1 MSGPIGIERRA
12 TRRVI
17 VDGVAIGSGAPIVV
31 QSMTNT
37 DTADV
42 AATVAQ
48 VKALADAGSE
58 LVRITVNTAEAAA
71 AVPAIRERLDAIGC
85 DAPLVGDFH
94 FNGHKLLTE
103 HPGCAAALAKYRIN
117 PGNVGKGSKRDP
129 QFAVMIEQ
137 AIRYGKPVR
146 IGVNWGSLDADLLA
160 RMMDENAARSEPAS
174 ADLVMREALVV
185 SAVGS
190 AQRAEELGL
199 PGDRIVLSCKVSDVQ
214 DLIAVYRELARRCD
228 YPLHLGLTE
237 AGMGSKGIVASTAA
251 MAVLLQEGI
260 GDTIR
265 VSLTPEPGGDRT
277 REVVVAQELLQSMGM
292 RSFTPMVAACPGCGR
307 TTSTTFQELAESIQS
322 WLRAQ
327 MPTWR
332 ARYPGVEAMQVAVMG
347 CVVNGPGESKLANI
361 GISLPGTGETPSRPS
376 TSTGRRRSRCAASA
390 SPWSS
395 SGSST
400 TTCGRPTAASRA
412 PRTSIPIANR
422 FRSRRT
428 RRKAL
433 MVAPLQAVRGM
444 NDVLPD
450 EAAAWEFLDDAARDV
465 FRQYGYRNV
474 RLPIV
479 EPTALFVRGIGD
491 ATDIVEHE
499 MYTFED
505 KLNGESLTLR
515 PEATAGIVRA
525 AIEHNLTY
533 ERPQRV
539 WTAGPMFRHE
549 RPQKGRYRQF
559 HQYDVEALGFA
570 GPDVDAEQ
578 IVMLARLWKALD
590 LDGLELRLNSI
601 GDASERQEHRNA
613 LVAYFTHHRADLDA
627 DSQRRLGTN
636 PLRILDSKNP
646 ALAQM
651 IAGAPKLVDRLG
663 TASGTHFAGVQA
675 LLTQAGI
682 PFVIDARL
690 VRGLDYY
697 NRTVFEWVSDRLG
710 AQATVAGGGRYDG
723 FVRAARRQADAG
735 HRICDRHRA
744 ACAAAP
750 GGGNRARVR
759 PARLCRP
766 HERGRRPARDARER
780 NAARCGQRDRRQ
792 RRRRQHEIADEEGRC
807 QRRRVRAHHR

>member
-1 MSGPIGIERRA
+1 
-12 TRRVI
+12 
-17 VDGVAIGSGAPIVV
+17 
-31 QSMTNT
+31 
-37 DTADV
+37 
-42 AATVAQ
+42 
-48 VKALADAGSE
+48 
-58 LVRITVNTAEAAA
+58 
-71 AVPAIRERLDAIGC
+71 
-85 DAPLVGDFH
+85 
-94 FNGHKLLTE
+94 
-103 HPGCAAALAKYRIN
+103 
-117 PGNVGKGSKRDP
+117 
-129 QFAVMIEQ
+129 
-137 AIRYGKPVR
+137 
-146 IGVNWGSLDADLLA
+146 
-160 RMMDENAARSEPAS
+160 
-174 ADLVMREALVV
+174 
-185 SAVGS
+185 
-190 AQRAEELGL
+190 
-199 PGDRIVLSCKVSDVQ
+199 
-214 DLIAVYRELARRCD
+214 
-228 YPLHLGLTE
+228 
-237 AGMGSKGIVASTAA
+237 
-251 MAVLLQEGI
+251 
-260 GDTIR
+260 
-265 VSLTPEPGGDRT
+265 
-277 REVVVAQELLQSMGM
+277 
-292 RSFTPMVAACPGCGR
+292 
-307 TTSTTFQELAESIQS
+307 
-322 WLRAQ
+322 
-327 MPTWR
+327 
-332 ARYPGVEAMQVAVMG
+332 
-347 CVVNGPGESKLANI
+347 
-361 GISLPGTGETPSRPS
+361 
-376 TSTGRRRSRCAASA
+376 
-390 SPWSS
+390 
-395 SGSST
+395 
-400 TTCGRPTAASRA
+400 
-412 PRTSIPIANR
+412 
-422 FRSRRT
+422 
-428 RRKAL
+428 

-601 GDASERQEHRNA
+601 GDASERQEHRDA
-613 LVAYFTHHRADLDA
+613 LVAYFTRHRADLDA

-663 TASGTHFAGVQA
+663 TASGAHFAGVQA
-675 LLTQAGI
+675 LLTEAGI

-723 FVRAARRQADAG
+723 LFEQLGGKATPATGFAIGIERLVLLLQEAGTARASAPLAYVVHTSEAAARLATRVSETLRDAGNAIVVNAGGGSMKSQMKKADASG
-735 HRICDRHRA
+735 A
-744 ACAAAP
+744 AFALIIGDDEAAAGTVSMKP
-750 GGGNRARVR
+750 LRGNGEQVAV
-759 PARLCRP
+759 PIADVAAAL
-766 HERGRRPARDARER
+766 
-780 NAARCGQRDRRQ
+780 AAR
-792 RRRRQHEIADEEGRC
+792 H
-807 QRRRVRAHHR
+807 